1 MNPFSKIRTTALAA
15 LLAAS
20 ACLALPDFRTDC
32 EELTKHPH
40 RLSGTP
46 ECKEAADYVLAR
58 LKSFKPDDI
67 IEQTFASVQ
76 TRTVYANITDANGK
90 SYELISM
97 RPNGII
103 PPVTPPDGVTGKIV
117 HIGKGEAA
125 DFNKV
130 PVEGCVVVLD
140 YNSGQGWVR
149 AMRLG
154 AVAVI
159 FTKPDL
165 AHARNPHFAEANVNL
180 LRFYYNGPADNLP
193 PDGTEVTLKSSIV
206 WEPCIGRNIIAF
218 FKGTDPVFSQN
229 KEEVIILATNLD
241 SFGEVPNLSPGA
253 RGAVNCAALL
263 QIAGNIAKYRT
274 RRHIVVIFFDNQ
286 ARGHMGSTYFYRA
299 IEDDKQDFKVDKRLE
314 SLQWE
319 TNFIKEMKELLAQ
332 ESPLT
337 ARAPNVRRRLLDRL
351 ADKAQKAAHVYK
363 DQEFRMNDEI
373 FTLRKKY
380 GSKMPDEA
388 LARIREIEGETDKDG
403 KCIKPGLRDKVSAIK
418 HTWNELQRVIGH
430 QKRDMSGGG
439 TVTLDPAVQ
448 KNLETIL
455 ESVRQD
461 INNRSAELER
471 ERLSLEADEKIYNML
486 SDKWITLHISL
497 LLGGTTNKWAL
508 IIGGESSMHSGQDN
522 PGLYNKIQTTF
533 LNIHKARLANGQKSL
548 FLVESAD
555 QSLTQTRVI
564 WASPTFVH
572 SGETAGLFGIY
583 NFAFGTVQ
591 EATDLE
597 GTPDDTL
604 DRINLDNV
612 TDQINDISAT
622 LCPMPGTPDALAQEL
637 VGNQAG
643 LSLKRGI
650 VVSKE
655 YVIPSFTEDYSVK
668 GPMVMGMLQGTSIPN
683 TPMPGAI
690 IQFRLSRSFSLAY
703 NENKL
708 LAFDN
713 FQVLQTNS
721 NGVYSLGPVTSSW
734 GSKGGF
740 AVIFD
745 KLGNITEVSGT
756 NTYPYIRSRLNTF
769 KANAAAIILPSQQRT
784 DKLPGED
791 VKILSARA
799 NAALDPTK
807 SFSETVDGVV
817 TWYSEEREKGVKL
830 FSLRQMVGLNNGPA
844 FLSGEKITGEQI
856 GEGFPMDGS
865 HLAINAAARSS
876 ADLWRLNESRMD
888 ILRSKGILD
897 SSLAE
902 MHGRAEDTLL
912 EAARPETSPVRREA
926 LNTTAFWA
934 CRPVYNKV
942 RSMLDDLVFAVLILL
957 GLSVPFAFALER
969 VLVGA
974 TTIYKQIYWFAFFFA
989 LTFLILYLSHPAF
1002 AIANTPII
1010 IFLGFAIVVMSTM
1023 VIFIIMRK
1031 FEYELKAIQ
1040 GMTATVHVN
1049 DVSSISTFM
1058 AAMQMGISTMRRR
1071 PTRTALT
1078 AITIIL
1084 LTFTILCFAS
1094 FGTQSGVVT
1103 IFVAPNPTY
1112 SGAFVHNV
1120 NWNPLSED
1128 LRDVIKG
1135 CWPELNVC
1143 RRLWISPKSQ
1153 DNPGLLISRTDAT
1166 KPNTVKGIL
1175 GVEPAELTFRED
1187 LREYFTALDDN
1198 TVLITE
1204 ALAGALEVKPG
1215 DTLLLRGRTFKV
1227 GKLLDAVQL
1236 SAAKDMDTSSIL
1248 PADFTETSSA
1258 QQTVVTGDDMDEEME
1273 MMSQRNWASLPVD
1286 QVAILSANAAKSLGA
1301 SLYALQ
1307 IYTKDSAGAI
1317 TAAEN
1322 LARIIPFP
1330 IPATRDNGVYR
1341 HLQGT
1346 ILKASGA
1353 RDLFFP
1359 IVLGGLVIFGTM
1371 LGSVADRKKEIYT
1384 FSALGLAP
1392 KHVATLFFAESMV
1405 YALIGGLGGYLLAQ
1419 GTLKILGIASEY
1431 GLVRVPEMNMS
1442 STNTIVT
1449 ILIVMA
1455 TVLISSIYPAVKAS
1469 KSANP
1474 GLMRIWRPPAP
1485 KGDVMDLVFPFTVSQ
1500 YDITGVVAF
1509 LQEHFNNHTD
1519 TGLGRFMTSNVKLV
1533 KENGILGLDAT
1544 LALAPFDLGVSQNF
1558 ALRSTPSEIPGIDEV
1573 RVILTRI
1580 SGQPKDWQRLNKVF
1594 LDDLR
1599 QQFLIW
1605 RSIPSQTMEHYRQI
1619 TLQTFPSEPAGT
1631 TAEQGAESHPSIS

>member
-1 MNPFSKIRTTALAA
+1 MTFLTNIRTAALATF
-15 LLAAS
+15 AAVS
-20 ACLALPDFRTDC
+20 ACLAQNFQADSKALSAF
-32 EELTKHPH
+32 PH
-40 RLSGTP
+40 RLSGT
-46 ECKEAADYVLAR
+46 KEYAAAAEHVVAR
-58 LKSFKPDDI
+58 LKSMSPDDLI
-67 IEQTFASVQ
+67 VQTFASTQ
-76 TRTVYANITDANGK
+76 TKTLVAEITTADGK
-90 SYELISM
+90 KLALAPM

-103 PPVTPPDGVTGKIV
+103 PPVTPDNGVTGKII
-117 HIGKGEAA
+117 HMGKGTAQ
-125 DFNKV
+125 DFDKNT
-130 PVEGCVVVLD
+130 VENCIVILD
-140 YNSGQGWVR
+140 YNSGQGWIR
-149 AMRLG
+149 ALRLG

-159 FTKPDL
+159 FTKADL
-165 AHARNPHFAEANVNL
+165 AEARNPHYADSNVNL
-180 LRFYYNGPADNLP
+180 LRYYYPGNPQDIPAD
-193 PDGTEVTLKSSIV
+193 GTVATIKSSVI
-206 WEPCIGRNIIAF
+206 WEPATGKNIIAF
-218 FKGTDPVFSQN
+218 FKGTEPTFSQN
-229 KEEVIILATNLD
+229 KEEVIILAANLD
-241 SFGEVPNLSPGA
+241 SFGEVPTMSPGA

-263 QIAGNIAKYRT
+263 NIAENIAKYRP
-274 RRHIVVIFFDNQ
+274 RRHMAIVFFDNQ

-299 IEDDKQDFKVDKRLE
+299 IENDKQDFKVDKRIE
-314 SLQWE
+314 SLNNE
-319 TNFIKEMKELLAQ
+319 MNFIKEMRELLAQ

-337 ARAPNVRRRLLDRL
+337 APAPNVRRRLLDRL
-351 ADKAQKAAHVYK
+351 ADKAQKMAHIYK
-363 DQEFRMNDEI
+363 DQEYRMNDEI
-373 FTLRKKY
+373 LTFKKTY
-380 GSKMPDEA
+380 GSDMPPHV
-388 LARIREIEGETDKDG
+388 LKRIREIEGDLDKNG
-403 KCIKPGLRDKVSAIK
+403 KVLKKGLRDKATDVK
-418 HTWNELQRVIGH
+418 HTWNNLQRAIGK
-430 QKRDMSGGG
+430 QKRDMKGG
-439 TVTLDPAVQ
+439 TPVQLEPEVQ
-448 KNLETIL
+448 KNLDLIL
-455 ESVRQD
+455 EDVRKD
-461 INNRSAELER
+461 IETR
-471 ERLSLEADEKIYNML
+471 ADELKQEQIALDADKKLYELL
-486 SDKWITLHISL
+486 SSKWITLHTSL

-522 PGLYNKIQTTF
+522 PGLYGKIQTSF
-533 LNIHKARLANGQKSL
+533 MNLHKARIQHGQKSL
-548 FLVESAD
+548 FLIESAN
-555 QSLTQTRVI
+555 QTLSQTRVI
-564 WASPTFVH
+564 WGSPTFIH
-572 SGETAGLFGIY
+572 SGEPAGLFGI
-583 NFAFGTVQ
+583 NNLVFGTVQ
-591 EATDLE
+591 EATQQE

-604 DRINLDNV
+604 DKINLQNV
-612 TDQINDISAT
+612 QEQVDDIIAS
-622 LCPMPGTPDALAQEL
+622 LCPIPGTPAELVEEL
-637 VGNQAG
+637 VGNQPG

-650 VVSKE
+650 VVNKE
-655 YVIPSFTEDYSVK
+655 YVIPSFSEDFTPK

-690 IQFRLSRSFSLAY
+690 IQFRLSRNFSLAY
-703 NENKL
+703 NENKHF
-708 LAFDN
+708 AFDN
-713 FQVLQTNS
+713 FQVLRTNR
-721 NGVYSLGPVTSSW
+721 NGVYSLGPVTNAW
-734 GSKGGF
+734 GSRGGF

-745 KLGNITEVSGT
+745 EKGGISEVSGA
-756 NTYPYIRSRLNTF
+756 NTYANIRSRLNTF
-769 KANAAAIILPSQQRT
+769 KANSAAVILPSQQRT

-791 VKILSARA
+791 VKILSSRA
-799 NAALDPTK
+799 NADLVNTK

-844 FLSGEKITGEQI
+844 SLDGNKVSGEQI
-856 GEGFPMDGS
+856 GEGFPMDGT
-865 HLAINAAARSS
+865 HLTINAAARSS
-876 ADLWRLNESRMD
+876 ADLWRLNDSRMEV
-888 ILRSKGILD
+888 LSAKGILD

-912 EAARPETSPVRREA
+912 EAVKPETTPMRREA
-926 LNTTAFWA
+926 LNTIAFWA
-934 CRPVYNKV
+934 SRPVYNKV

-969 VLVGA
+969 VLIGS
-974 TTIYKQIYWFAFFFA
+974 TTIYKQIYWFACFFA
-989 LTFLILYLSHPAF
+989 ITFLILYLSHPAF

-1031 FEYELKAIQ
+1031 FEFELKAIQ

-1049 DVSSISTFM
+1049 DVSNVSTFM

-1078 AITIIL
+1078 AVTIIL

-1094 FGTQSGVVT
+1094 FGTQSGIVT

-1143 RRLWISPKSQ
+1143 RRLWISPKTQ
-1153 DNPGLLISRTDAT
+1153 DNPGLLISRIDAT
-1166 KPNTVKGIL
+1166 KPNTVRGIL
-1175 GVEPAELTFRED
+1175 GIEPQELNFRND
-1187 LREYFTALDDN
+1187 LKEYFGEIDDN

-1215 DTLLLRGRTFKV
+1215 DMILVKGRKFKV

-1248 PADFTETSSA
+1248 PADFTETTST
-1258 QQTVVTGDDMDEEME
+1258 QQTTASADGSEEEME

-1286 QVAILSANAAKSLGA
+1286 QVAIISADTAKTIGA

-1307 IYTKDSAGAI
+1307 IYTNDSTKAI

-1346 ILKASGA
+1346 VLKASGA

-1419 GTLKILGIASEY
+1419 GTLKILSIASEY

-1449 ILIVMA
+1449 ILIVMV
-1455 TVLISSIYPAVKAS
+1455 TVLISSIYPAIKAS

-1474 GLMRIWRPPAP
+1474 GLMRIWRPPEP
-1485 KGDVMDLVFPFTVSQ
+1485 KGDILDLVFPFTVSQ
-1500 YDITGVVAF
+1500 YDITGVVSF
-1509 LQEHFNNHTD
+1509 LNEHFGNHTD
-1519 TGLGRFMTSNVKLV
+1519 TGLGRFMTSDAKLV
-1533 KENGILGLDAT
+1533 KENGVLGLDAM
-1544 LALAPFDLGVSQNF
+1544 LALAPFDLGVSQKF

-1573 RVILTRI
+1573 RVILTRV

-1605 RSIPSQTMEHYRQI
+1605 RSIPPETMEHYRQQ
-1619 TLQTFPSEPAGT
+1619 TLQTF
-1631 TAEQGAESHPSIS
+1631 AEDAPKNHASNS